1 MQRRTTYFLIAA
13 AATAVAAFALDAPQP
28 APPELLRHAPVA
40 KQERSQLPAAL
51 PGRPLMS
58 KPHGDVFA
66 AWSWAPPAT
75 APQPAV
81 QVFTQPAPPPVPYR
95 FVGHLTHDGTKQ
107 HFVMK
112 GDVLVPVNEGET
124 LDGVYRV
131 EALTADEITLLYVP
145 LGLRTRLA
153 LASPP
158 ETGPSAAQAS
168 APAANILPS
177 ASQPLASQGPESG
190 STGTPRLRA
199 AQLRGPRTQTGLIT
213 Q

>member
-1 MQRRTTYFLIAA
+1 MLIAV
-13 AATAVAAFALDAPQP
+13 AATAIVAFALDVPQP
-28 APPELLRHAPVA
+28 APPELPRHAPVA
-40 KQERSQLPAAL
+40 SQERSQLPAAL

-66 AWSWAPPAT
+66 AWSWAASAA

-81 QVFTQPAPPPVPYR
+81 QVFTPPAPPPVPYR

-131 EALTADEITLLYVP
+131 EGLTADEITLLYVP
-145 LGLRTRLA
+145 LGVRTRLA
-153 LASPP
+153 LAITP
-158 ETGPSAAQAS
+158 ENRVSSAQSSAS
-168 APAANILPS
+168 APNILPS
-177 ASQPLASQGPESG
+177 ASQPIASHAPASA
-190 STGTPRLRA
+190 SVVITGLRA
-199 AQLRGPRTQTGLIT
+199 AQLRGARTQPSPIL